1 MEYYTYG
8 YPKDVPLIAKTC
20 CCSTNTDD
28 IEAAVTN
35 AIMNFMPTINDNF
48 GDVHTH
54 IDTAKDE
61 ILSAEC
67 DGCGCSGCSDC
78 SDCGSCNVC
87 LATKCDIS
95 QAVKKINEHIDSK
108 FDEIDFL
115 GQFSD
120 LNAHIEM
127 LMN

>member
-8 YPKDVPLIAKTC
+8 YPKDVPLIAKQC
-20 CCSTNTDD
+20 CCNTNTDD
-28 IEAAVTN
+28 IETAVTN

-67 DGCGCSGCSDC
+67 GGCGGC
-78 SDCGSCNVC
+78 DCGCDICV
-87 LATKCDIS
+87 ATKCDLNH
-95 QAVKKINEHIDSK
+95 AVNKINEHIDNK
-108 FDEIDFL
+108 FNEIDFM

-120 LNAHIEM
+120 LNAQIER